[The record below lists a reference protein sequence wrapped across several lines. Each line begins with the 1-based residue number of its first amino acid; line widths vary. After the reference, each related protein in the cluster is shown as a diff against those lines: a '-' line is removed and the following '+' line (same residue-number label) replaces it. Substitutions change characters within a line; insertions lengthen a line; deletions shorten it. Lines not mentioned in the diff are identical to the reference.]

1 MYIGLWNPEVTIRH
15 FVLKKQIFFLYFSI
29 EMNVGNPNQTTK
41 KKKEFQKD
49 INQPFNH
56 IRIHSKRDS
65 KQCLQT
71 TKPERT

>member
-41 KKKEFQKD
+41 KKRISKGYQSTL
-49 INQPFNH
+49 QPYTYTHKARLKAMFTNN
-56 IRIHSKRDS
+56 K
-65 KQCLQT
+65 T
-71 TKPERT
+71 